1 MDNYCHW
8 FSIGSGQWYFILIV
22 ILNKLIIFREF
33 LEEAEF
39 AREFEFRVDTH
50 NMESAEK
57 EICRTLKLKVMYKN
71 RFLRIPWKGFM
82 ILIFFTIKSSVL
94 K

>member
-1 MDNYCHW
+1 M
-8 FSIGSGQWYFILIV
+8 
-22 ILNKLIIFREF
+22 

-57 EICRTLKLKVMYKN
+57 EICRTLKLKENKFPSIYAV
-71 RFLRIPWKGFM
+71 
-82 ILIFFTIKSSVL
+82 
-94 K
+94 